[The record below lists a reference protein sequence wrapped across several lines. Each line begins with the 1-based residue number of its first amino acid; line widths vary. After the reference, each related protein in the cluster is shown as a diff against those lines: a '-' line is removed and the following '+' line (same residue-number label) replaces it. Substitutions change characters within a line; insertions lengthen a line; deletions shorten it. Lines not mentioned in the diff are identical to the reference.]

1 MKETWR
7 KEKERQKL
15 HNLLQILDLL
25 DLDHSEPQIHQE
37 MAGWAVLAVL
47 CCWCMWEQ
55 SSSLCACAR
64 CNYFWLWL
72 KTGYLALRYRQ
83 WIMLSSLFFLLLL
96 VVETNTLHAT
106 FCRTHLRI
114 TRVSHRIMQHSL
126 RPAVARPALHPKP
139 PHPPVRFPAQLQK
152 QSSAIMTEAR
162 VLGVAKYPKWSSR
175 GLASRK
181 IWTFLTQSIVTW
193 FKYSK
198 IIISRLRK
206 FSYFAS
212 VVSEKDW

>member
-1 MKETWR
+1 MCKMYYTHFEMTSSLKFSAHIIAPVLSFACQR
-7 KEKERQKL
+7 RLAESSEL
-15 HNLLQILDLL
+15 IL
-25 DLDHSEPQIHQE
+25 
-37 MAGWAVLAVL
+37 AGCALLAVL

-64 CNYFWLWL
+64 CDYFWLWL

-126 RPAVARPALHPKP
+126 RPAVARPALHPQP

-152 QSSAIMTEAR
+152 QSSAIMTESR
-162 VLGVAKYPKWSSR
+162 VPGVAKSPKWSSR

-193 FKYSK
+193 FKYS
-198 IIISRLRK
+198 
-206 FSYFAS
+206 
-212 VVSEKDW
+212 

>member
-1 MKETWR
+1 MFSKHFNINNFNV
-7 KEKERQKL
+7 KFIFNPYF
-15 HNLLQILDLL
+15 NLLIIYQ
-25 DLDHSEPQIHQE
+25 
-37 MAGWAVLAVL
+37 
-47 CCWCMWEQ
+47 
-55 SSSLCACAR
+55 
-64 CNYFWLWL
+64 
-72 KTGYLALRYRQ
+72 T
-83 WIMLSSLFFLLLL
+83 LF
-96 VVETNTLHAT
+96 T

-126 RPAVARPALHPKP
+126 RPAVARPALHPQS
-139 PHPPVRFPAQLQK
+139 PHPPVRCPAQLQK
-152 QSSAIMTEAR
+152 QSSAIMTESR
-162 VLGVAKYPKWSSR
+162 VPGVAKSPKWSSR